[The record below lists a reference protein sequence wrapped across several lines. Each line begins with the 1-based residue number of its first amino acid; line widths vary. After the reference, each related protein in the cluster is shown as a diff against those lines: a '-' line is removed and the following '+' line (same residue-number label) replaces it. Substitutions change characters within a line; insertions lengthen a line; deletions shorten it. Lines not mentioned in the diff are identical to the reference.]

1 LVAREFVDERN
12 IVGRRTR
19 STSAYAP
26 AWIYREHAARSMNMS
41 SLQKMGG
48 IAALGHTAALVV
60 GMVLSFTLM
69 FPLLDAAPDQAMKF
83 LASNQA
89 LVYLWTLIVDWG
101 SAITLVIMLL
111 ALYKRLGPGSPALM
125 QAAAVFGLLWAGLT
139 IGADNLMLHNFG
151 VVANLRGNTPAQAA
165 AWTALVRS
173 LWVLLLSLAA
183 VRTGGLTRASGYL
196 GVFLGIAGCLTMIP
210 AFAETMF
217 LIFGPGMMVW
227 SAWVGIVM
235 LRRSAAMTTQHD
247 DKFVPRHHE
256 QEMLPIP

>member
-1 LVAREFVDERN
+1 
-12 IVGRRTR
+12 
-19 STSAYAP
+19 
-26 AWIYREHAARSMNMS
+26 MS
-41 SLQKMGG
+41 SVRKMGG

-69 FPLLDAAPDQAMKF
+69 FPLLDAAPDQAVKF
-83 LASNQA
+83 LAGNQA
-89 LVYLWTLIVDWG
+89 LACLWTLIVGWG
-101 SAITLVIMLL
+101 SAITLVIMFL
-111 ALYKRLGPGSPALM
+111 AFYRRFGPGSPELV
-125 QAAAVFGLLWAGLT
+125 QAAAVFGFLWAGLT
-139 IGADNLMLHNFG
+139 IGTGNLMLHNFG
-151 VVANLRGNTPAQAA
+151 VVANLRGDTPAQAA

-210 AFAETMF
+210 ALAETMF

-235 LRRSAAMTTQHD
+235 LRRSAARTSQHD
-247 DKFVPRHHE
+247 DKFVPAS
-256 QEMLPIP
+256 